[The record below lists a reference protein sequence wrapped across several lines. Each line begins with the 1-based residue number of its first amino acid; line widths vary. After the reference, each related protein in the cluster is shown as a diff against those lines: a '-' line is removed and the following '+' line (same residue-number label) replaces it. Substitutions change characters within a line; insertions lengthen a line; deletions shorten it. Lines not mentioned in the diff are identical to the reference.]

1 MMIYKGQQRRGNKC
15 GLEVLLEG
23 HMKHEMNQGISRQL
37 QLVGYFTDLFQNLE
51 GTKITG
57 RKFEALVFRDTLL
70 TVFLEL
76 EVNKVT
82 NLKSPF
88 YIIFVVLFLHGPFN

>member
-37 QLVGYFTDLFQNLE
+37 QPVGYFTDLFQNLE

-76 EVNKVT
+76 EVNKRSW
-82 NLKSPF
+82 LRSKLSFFIKS
-88 YIIFVVLFLHGPFN
+88 